1 MHSAHP
7 RIVEGSVFRWRPTYK
22 YRAILTADVTV
33 DLRKG
38 YKGRHQWWTHGDS
51 GSGAGGSSAGG
62 QLIATLVDD
71 CLTIHEGYASDLC
84 SPAVRVAGC
93 WIGTPTGPGEELA
106 AFVHD
111 CTRQLLGHPC
121 APWTRKDTDD
131 LFYDFLGEGH
141 SKVRRLYHF
150 AVSSVIGSAF
160 MALTRK
166 DRSLRCRCHR
176 K

>member
-7 RIVEGSVFRWRPTYK
+7 RIVEGSVFRWRPTHK
-22 YRAILTADVTV
+22 YRAILTHDVTV

-38 YKGRHQWWTHGDS
+38 YKGRHQWWHGDMPV
-51 GSGAGGSSAGG
+51 
-62 QLIATLVDD
+62 ATLVDD
-71 CLTIHEGYASDLC
+71 YLTIHEGYASDLC

-131 LFYDFLGEGH
+131 LFYDFLGEAH

-166 DRSLRCRCHR
+166 DRGLRCRCHR